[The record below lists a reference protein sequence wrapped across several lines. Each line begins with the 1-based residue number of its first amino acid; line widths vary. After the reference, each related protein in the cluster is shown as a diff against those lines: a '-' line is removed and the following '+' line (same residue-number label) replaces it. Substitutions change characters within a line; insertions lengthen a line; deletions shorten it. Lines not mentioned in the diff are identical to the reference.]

1 MVPKGLEERS
11 PSTGDDDVPAVDAQ
25 ANLRTGGRAVQI
37 GIAQV
42 RLS

>member
-1 MVPKGLEERS
+1 MVTKGLEERS
-11 PSTGDDDVPAVDAQ
+11 ISAGDDDVPAVDAQ
-25 ANLRTGGRAVQI
+25 ANLGTGGRAVQI